1 MQNQLMN
8 LVTPSPQPWLL
19 LPLFMPTN
27 WIVFTCTKKKTSEFH
42 LLLFCFLHPQPNF
55 LLAICSNCRMIID
68 LLAVL
73 GAVVPL
79 YVAIGL
85 GYISVR
91 WWRVLNPEQCSGIN
105 SYVSNFAVPVL
116 VLDIL
121 SANNP
126 YTMNFKAIAADVLQK
141 VVIFVPLILW
151 KTMSKYGSFD
161 WVITLFGLSTLSN
174 TLLVGLP
181 LVQSMYGDSSYSLL
195 VQLVV
200 IQSLIW
206 MNVNLA
212 LYEYRAA
219 SILIAEKFS
228 TNAKSI
234 GSVRVESD
242 VASFS
247 DIEQLETDAE
257 VGADGRLHVVVR
269 SASSGISM
277 GSFRSVE
284 SADELNLWAMSS
296 FPRQFSSRRSGS
308 SQSLGHLEGYYN
320 RQRSNTSRVAD
331 SSFDVE
337 ATTEDSEPSHHHHHM
352 ETESN
357 GSCMINQDK
366 AKESPPGGVV
376 ARLIIITVWRKLIRN
391 PNTYASVVGLIWSL
405 IAFRFN
411 FEMPALIKGSITIIS
426 KTGIGMAMFSLGLFI
441 ALQPKIISIK
451 ISTLV
456 KCTAVRLILGP
467 AVMAAT
473 SVAVG
478 LHGVVFHTATV
489 QAALPLSIVCFVFAK
504 QYNVHPE
511 IFSTTIIITTAL
523 FLPVTIICYLIL
535 KFVPW

>member
-1 MQNQLMN
+1 M
-8 LVTPSPQPWLL
+8 V
-19 LPLFMPTN
+19 
-27 WIVFTCTKKKTSEFH
+27 
-42 LLLFCFLHPQPNF
+42 
-55 LLAICSNCRMIID
+55 ID
-68 LLAVL
+68 LLAVF

-79 YVAIGL
+79 YLAIGL

-126 YTMNFKAIAADVLQK
+126 YTMNFKAIAADILQK

-151 KTMSKYGSFD
+151 KFLSKNSSFD
-161 WVITLFGLSTLSN
+161 WVITIFGLSTLSN

-206 MNVNLA
+206 MNMLLA

-219 SILIAEKFS
+219 RILIAEKFP

-234 GSVRVESD
+234 GSVRVDPD
-242 VASFS
+242 VDSFS
-247 DIEQLETDAE
+247 DLEQLETDAE
-257 VGADGRLHVVVR
+257 VGSDGRLHVVVR
-269 SASSGISM
+269 SFSVSSGISV
-277 GSFRSVE
+277 GSFHSVE

-296 FPRQFSSRRSGS
+296 YPRQSSRRSGS
-308 SQSLGHLEGYYN
+308 GKSLGHHLE
-320 RQRSNTSRVAD
+320 RHFHKQRSHTSRVAD
-331 SSFDVE
+331 SSFDIE
-337 ATTEDSEPSHHHHHM
+337 AITEDSEPSHH
-352 ETESN
+352 TEKTASN
-357 GSCMINQDK
+357 HSPVINQDGEQ
-366 AKESPPGGVV
+366 ESPPAGIV
-376 ARLIIITVWRKLIRN
+376 AKLIIITVWRKLIRN
-391 PNTYASVVGLIWSL
+391 PNTYASVVGLVWSL
-405 IAFRFN
+405 IAFRLN
-411 FEMPALIKGSITIIS
+411 IEMPLIIKGSITIIS
-426 KTGIGMAMFSLGLFI
+426 KTGIGMAMFSLGLFM

-451 ISTLV
+451 ISMLL
-456 KCTAVRLILGP
+456 KCTAVRLLLGP
-467 AVMAAT
+467 LIMAAT

-478 LHGVVFHTATV
+478 LHGTVFHTATV

-523 FLPVTIICYLIL
+523 FLPVTIICYVIL
-535 KFVPW
+535 RFIPW